1 MPRPSRVAETLFAR
15 VRAYYGITL
24 RELAACLGISETL
37 AHHYETGRRYPSPAV
52 SARLAPFMDQM
63 PPAPTDAPLPPAPP
77 AGPLDPAPLEAR
89 RAACL
94 YHAGNLRWQ
103 LRHLPEQARTAARW
117 AQALPGLRAAL
128 PPEAETP
135 PPTAG
140 LEARREAIRLAYV
153 RDFLALQATAL
164 DPAARSQWH
173 LLHLRAEALEAE
185 AAALAALLG

>member
-24 RELAACLGISETL
+24 RELAVCLSISETL

-52 SARLAPFMDQM
+52 SARLAPFIEQM
-63 PPAPTDAPLPPAPP
+63 QPAPIDAPLPTAPP
-77 AGPLDPAPLEAR
+77 AGALDPAPLEAR

-103 LRHLPEQARTAARW
+103 LRQLPAQARTAARW
-117 AQALPGLRAAL
+117 ARALPGLRAAL
-128 PPEAETP
+128 PPEAP
-135 PPTAG
+135 APLPTAD
-140 LEARREAIRLAYV
+140 LETRREAIRLTYV
-153 RDFLALQATAL
+153 RAWLDLQATTL
-164 DPAARSQWH
+164 DPATRSQWH